1 MNGKTFD
8 CNNHTGS
15 SKQITSYE
23 NNGIFLITG
32 NAGLKSSTVLFLVA
46 VASIGKTA
54 LIQAR
59 ANMARVLDLG
69 CQKNCRFKAGSRV

>member
-1 MNGKTFD
+1 M
-8 CNNHTGS
+8 
-15 SKQITSYE
+15 
-23 NNGIFLITG
+23 G